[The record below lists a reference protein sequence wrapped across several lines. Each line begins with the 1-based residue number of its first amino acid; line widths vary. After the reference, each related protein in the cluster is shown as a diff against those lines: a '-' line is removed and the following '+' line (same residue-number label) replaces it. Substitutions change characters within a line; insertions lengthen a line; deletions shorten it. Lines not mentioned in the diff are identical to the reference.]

1 MVDGCAYLFTAP
13 SGTGKSTH
21 TRLWRELLG
30 DKAVM
35 VNDDKPIIRYID
47 GEFYVYGT
55 PWNGKHHLDTNCRAK
70 IKAICKIEQ
79 AKENRIEI
87 ISTSEMLMTILNQ
100 TIRPDNL
107 EQMDKL
113 LGLID
118 KMISKVGLYKLGCTI
133 SKEAAELAYSTMSK
147 GE

>member
-1 MVDGCAYLFTAP
+1 
-13 SGTGKSTH
+13 
-21 TRLWRELLG
+21 LG
-30 DKAVM
+30 EKAVM

-79 AKENRIEI
+79 AKENRIEKI
-87 ISTSEMLMTILNQ
+87 NTSEMLMTILNQ

>member
-1 MVDGCAYLFTAP
+1 
-13 SGTGKSTH
+13 
-21 TRLWRELLG
+21 
-30 DKAVM
+30 
-35 VNDDKPIIRYID
+35 
-47 GEFYVYGT
+47 
-55 PWNGKHHLDTNCRAK
+55 
-70 IKAICKIEQ
+70 
-79 AKENRIEI
+79 
-87 ISTSEMLMTILNQ
+87 MTILNQ